1 MKMIFHVFIFI
12 GVQISVFVSAKS
24 SPWNDD
30 DQNNFLREA
39 GCGKFGKLLDIG
51 VCTNYGYR
59 PQITPRVQNSTLTNI
74 YTTVTYQRVRDV
86 NDKKGKDPASNY
98 VHASLLFCHL
108 DQYIIFLGIL
118 QTVLAIVE
126 IDLQLTMRWTDPGIE
141 TEPNYTSG
149 VSLSLDQVD
158 SFWIPDF
165 YVDDLSDYKSFRDSI
180 QVTTLRAL
188 PENLFHENETMIE
201 YEIEAKAKVY
211 CKFELSR
218 YPMDDQK
225 CLFRFG
231 SQANDV
237 RFVLYDSS
245 QKFHRNSSYEAIEY
259 EVNILY
265 PDFTSSGEEAE
276 NAFVGFDIKMDRI
289 LSPFLFKY
297 YLPSFAI
304 VTASSISFIIP
315 LTAIPGRVAFMVTQF
330 LTLTNLFIYQMVSK
344 SILAI
349 ILGGFLH

>member
-1 MKMIFHVFIFI
+1 MIKKVKIQLVI
-12 GVQISVFVSAKS
+12 MS
-24 SPWNDD
+24 
-30 DQNNFLREA
+30 
-39 GCGKFGKLLDIG
+39 
-51 VCTNYGYR
+51 
-59 PQITPRVQNSTLTNI
+59 TPHYI
-74 YTTVTYQRVRDV
+74 
-86 NDKKGKDPASNY
+86 
-98 VHASLLFCHL
+98 FCHL

-118 QTVLAIVE
+118 QTVLAIVA

-344 SILAI
+344 SILAF
-349 ILGGFLH
+349 GCFLS

>member
-1 MKMIFHVFIFI
+1 M
-12 GVQISVFVSAKS
+12 
-24 SPWNDD
+24 D
-30 DQNNFLREA
+30 
-39 GCGKFGKLLDIG
+39 
-51 VCTNYGYR
+51 
-59 PQITPRVQNSTLTNI
+59 
-74 YTTVTYQRVRDV
+74 
-86 NDKKGKDPASNY
+86 
-98 VHASLLFCHL
+98 
-108 DQYIIFLGIL
+108 IL

-165 YVDDLSDYKSFRDSI
+165 YVDDLSDYKSFKDSI

-349 ILGGFLH
+349 ILGGLRTLTLIIVYESLSFMLPRMKVPREL